1 MGGGEKNAGKDI
13 VLETSGLRKS
23 FGALRAVD
31 DVSMSV
37 RDSMITLII
46 GPNGSG
52 KTTLINTIA
61 GVYKPD
67 SGRVRFRGIDIT
79 GWPPYKINELGLVR
93 TFQIPQPF
101 TKLMVI
107 ENLLI
112 SSRDIDRVS
121 ISRNLLRKWIE
132 KESSLVKEA
141 FNILKFL
148 NLDKVWDHY
157 AYELSGG
164 QLKLLELGRA
174 LINKA
179 KLIIMDEPI
188 AGVAPTLAHS
198 ILGFMRKAISEY
210 NVTFLIIEHRLDIAL
225 KYVDFVYAMHR
236 GRIISSG
243 VPDEVIKDPRVIE
256 SYLGEEIKK

>member
-1 MGGGEKNAGKDI
+1 MGGGERNAGNDI

-67 SGRVRFRGIDIT
+67 SGKVKFRGIDIT

-101 TKLMVI
+101 TKLTVI

-121 ISRNLLRKWIE
+121 ISKNLLRKWIE

-198 ILGFMRKAISEY
+198 ILGFMRKAITEY

-243 VPDEVIKDPRVIE
+243 VPDEVIKDPKVIE

>member
-132 KESSLVKEA
+132 KESNLVKEA

>member
-1 MGGGEKNAGKDI
+1 MGGGERNAGNDI

-67 SGRVRFRGIDIT
+67 SGKVKFRGIDIT

-101 TKLMVI
+101 TKLTVI

-121 ISRNLLRKWIE
+121 ISKNLLRKWIE
-132 KESSLVKEA
+132 KESNLVKEA

-198 ILGFMRKAISEY
+198 ILGFMRKAITEY

-243 VPDEVIKDPRVIE
+243 VPDEVIKDPKVIE